1 MKALI
6 NFEKNIL
13 PVAIKL
19 IVPAYILQ
27 TLWMIPWSN
36 LDYIGNMPFKF
47 IAYGL
52 IYWIFSLVL
61 LRMAC
66 EWTLISFKAFSK
78 FVNKD

>member
-1 MKALI
+1 MKAFI

-13 PVAIKL
+13 PVAVKIL
-19 IVPAYILQ
+19 IPAYILQ
-27 TLWMIPWSN
+27 TLWVIPW
-36 LDYIGNMPFKF
+36 DFIGDMPFKA
-47 IAYGL
+47 IVYGI
-52 IYWIFSLVL
+52 IYWLISLVV

>member
-1 MKALI
+1 MKAFI

-13 PVAIKL
+13 PVAVKIL
-19 IVPAYILQ
+19 VPAYILQ
-27 TLWMIPWSN
+27 TLWVIPWN
-36 LDYIGNMPFKF
+36 FIGDMPFKV